1 MRCVDVPKRS
11 GHAVKKR
18 YGTDVCLF
26 TSDFKRRMER
36 AKLLFM
42 GRADSAQAFCA
53 IAVSKMLLAAP
64 ILIWS
69 EYVKPPR
76 MGTAEL
82 HYANKNNFCSKLR
95 K

>member
-1 MRCVDVPKRS
+1 
-11 GHAVKKR
+11 
-18 YGTDVCLF
+18 
-26 TSDFKRRMER
+26 
-36 AKLLFM
+36 M

-69 EYVKPPR
+69 EYVKQPR